1 MRGGMM
7 DTMST
12 RTLAD
17 LLGDIAAL
25 EAAEQDTLPVESDA
39 ERRAR
44 ALRELDA
51 LLALEDGHDDHH
63 WLDSARWH
71 PEAPEPEP
79 AVPLPPW
86 VLEPWEVD
94 ALPDSGPITTFIGG
108 RLLSTLR

>member
-1 MRGGMM
+1 
-7 DTMST
+7 MST

-25 EAAEQDTLPVESDA
+25 EATEQDTDTPPLPVPMETDA

-51 LLALEDGHDDHH
+51 LLALDADTDNHH
-63 WLDSARWH
+63 WLDSARWR
-71 PEAPEPEP
+71 PETPEREP
-79 AVPLPPW
+79 AVPLPLPSY

-94 ALPDSGPITTFIGG
+94 LLPYGGRCTTFIGG